1 MSLALDSLACDLYGS
16 KRCLIAWHV
25 VLGMTV
31 KVFICEIIVKETTH
45 GALVGR
51 PLSKTLHGGEV
62 RGSILTDSIKFNLI
76 NLTSTSLAGFDNW
89 IRVRAS
95 LTSFQ

>member
-31 KVFICEIIVKETTH
+31 KVFICEIICKRNN
-45 GALVGR
+45 AWRVGR
-51 PLSKTLHGGEV
+51 AAIVKALHGGEV
-62 RGSILTDSIKFNLI
+62 RGSNPTDSIKI
-76 NLTSTSLAGFDNW
+76 YT
-89 IRVRAS
+89 
-95 LTSFQ
+95 

>member
-31 KVFICEIIVKETTH
+31 KVFICEIICKRNN
-45 GALVGR
+45 AWRVGR
-51 PLSKTLHGGEV
+51 AAIVKALHGGEV
-62 RGSILTDSIKFNLI
+62 GVQSHGLHN
-76 NLTSTSLAGFDNW
+76 
-89 IRVRAS
+89 
-95 LTSFQ
+95 

>member
-51 PLSKTLHGGEV
+51 HCVKLSRWKEV
-62 RGSILTDSIKFNLI
+62 WGSIPTDSINF
-76 NLTSTSLAGFDNW
+76 S
-89 IRVRAS
+89 
-95 LTSFQ
+95 

>member
-31 KVFICEIIVKETTH
+31 KVFICEIIVKEITH

-51 PLSKTLHGGEV
+51 PLSKLCTVGRSEV
-62 RGSILTDSIKFNLI
+62 QILTDSIKI
-76 NLTSTSLAGFDNW
+76 YT
-89 IRVRAS
+89 
-95 LTSFQ
+95 

>member
-31 KVFICEIIVKETTH
+31 KVFICEIICKRNN
-45 GALVGR
+45 AWRVGR
-51 PLSKTLHGGEV
+51 ADFVKTRPVEGGLGFNSHGLH
-62 RGSILTDSIKFNLI
+62 KFFFF
-76 NLTSTSLAGFDNW
+76 S
-89 IRVRAS
+89 
-95 LTSFQ
+95 